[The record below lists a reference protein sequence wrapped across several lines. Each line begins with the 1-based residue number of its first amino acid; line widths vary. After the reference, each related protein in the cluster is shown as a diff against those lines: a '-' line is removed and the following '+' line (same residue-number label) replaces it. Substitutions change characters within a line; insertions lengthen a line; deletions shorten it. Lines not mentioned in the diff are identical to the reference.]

1 MPPRGEGHANPASD
15 SAPADGR
22 SHEEQLLR
30 EVQELRCEVAERDQ
44 SLERFVQKHADAVPW
59 QTDREPVLSHL
70 LQELQVDFEGLQ
82 KYCIELE
89 AEVWERD
96 ELLNFQEAK
105 LASLK
110 DNASGLDRAASG
122 SGLAAGA
129 GTSAG
134 AGAGAAD
141 AAADTASKRI
151 AQLEAELLAREA
163 RLGELQMVA
172 TAQKTRLAEVEDKL
186 SARTAQLEEVRSRS
200 ASDLCTADA
209 AAGGASER
217 DGTAAEL
224 KATLALYVARA
235 TVSERDLA
243 NRDARIAELEEDIAR
258 TGEGIAALTA
268 DVFTAQQVAAG
279 AAGEASGAAAAAAV

>member
-1 MPPRGEGHANPASD
+1 MLPRGEGHADPASA
-15 SAPADGR
+15 SAPADRR
-22 SHEEQLLR
+22 SHEEQLR
-30 EVQELRCEVAERDQ
+30 GEVQELRCEVAERDQ
-44 SLERFVQKHADAVPW
+44 RLERLLRKHADAVPG
-59 QTDREPVLSHL
+59 QTDREPVLNHL

-82 KYCIELE
+82 KYSIELQ

-96 ELLNFQEAK
+96 DLLNFQEAK

-134 AGAGAAD
+134 AGAAD
-141 AAADTASKRI
+141 ADADTTSKCL

-172 TAQKTRLAEVEDKL
+172 AVQKTRLAEVEHKL

-224 KATLALYVARA
+224 KATLASHVARA
-235 TVSERDLA
+235 AVSKRDLA
-243 NRDARIAELEEDIAR
+243 NRDARVTELQEVIAR
-258 TGEGIAALTA
+258 TGERIAALTA
-268 DVFTAQQVAAG
+268 DVSTAQQLAAG
-279 AAGEASGAAAAAAV
+279 AAGEAKGAAAAAAV